1 MSVYIG
7 HQTLICGIS
16 FPFFFQSIAQ
26 KNDMEE
32 RIATLEKRYLNAQRE
47 AASLH
52 ELNDK
57 LEAQLANRESSVKQV
72 RNDDYSCWC

>member
-1 MSVYIG
+1 
-7 HQTLICGIS
+7 
-16 FPFFFQSIAQ
+16 
-26 KNDMEE
+26 MEE